1 MFIGRASN
9 ERKISIIL
17 TESDLPDDKDF
28 EILKNEE
35 VIKKYKN
42 SGGEV
47 QKFILRRTVVWS
59 DKHQDI
65 IVLLSNC
72 FHLEASEISLLY
84 RKRWRIE
91 LLFKQ
96 LKRMFEGS

>member
-1 MFIGRASN
+1 M
-9 ERKISIIL
+9 
-17 TESDLPDDKDF
+17 
-28 EILKNEE
+28 
-35 VIKKYKN
+35 
-42 SGGEV
+42 
-47 QKFILRRTVVWS
+47 WS
-59 DKHQDI
+59 HKHQDT

-96 LKRMFEGS
+96 LKQNFPLKYFLGYNENAIQIQI